1 MKKVVIY
8 LLLFVLP
15 LFAEAKE
22 IYKEATQACEAYNNM
37 KHSKNTNDVTLEI
50 GKEYRILDHKKGQ
63 FLILVKGEH
72 IAQRWVDESCF
83 KPQGLAQK
91 LLNALNKKDK
101 ISSSATSKKRS
112 KQNLLAIS
120 WQNAFCENHRHKKE
134 CKLMQK
140 DDFAAS
146 HFVLHGLWP
155 QPRNNQYCNVDK
167 KKIGI
172 DKNKQWYRLEKLN
185 LSKETRE
192 LLSKK
197 MPGYHSNLHRHEW
210 IKHGTCYG
218 ADAETY
224 YTDSLA
230 LLKQLNDSKVQDYFE
245 ANQGKRVHLKDI
257 RKLFDEAF
265 GKGAGDHVTMNCKD
279 GLITELWL
287 HIGSGSD
294 NLGELLLKGKRPK
307 SRCSK
312 GEVDAF
318 GY

>member
-1 MKKVVIY
+1 MRRNEMKKQLICLVVSA
-8 LLLFVLP
+8 LPFVA
-15 LFAEAKE
+15 FAKE
-22 IYKEATQACEAYNNM
+22 TYQDATQACEAYNNM

-91 LLNALNKKDK
+91 LVNTLNKK
-101 ISSSATSKKRS
+101 SETSTSESSKKTS

-167 KKIGI
+167 KEIGV
-172 DKNKQWYRLEKLN
+172 DKNKQWYRLEKLD
-185 LSKETRE
+185 L
-192 LLSKK
+192 
-197 MPGYHSNLHRHEW
+197 
-210 IKHGTCYG
+210 
-218 ADAETY
+218 
-224 YTDSLA
+224 
-230 LLKQLNDSKVQDYFE
+230 
-245 ANQGKRVHLKDI
+245 
-257 RKLFDEAF
+257 
-265 GKGAGDHVTMNCKD
+265 
-279 GLITELWL
+279 
-287 HIGSGSD
+287 
-294 NLGELLLKGKRPK
+294 
-307 SRCSK
+307 
-312 GEVDAF
+312 
-318 GY
+318 